1 VEWKLCHC
9 MMVEAHIHLRLLLT
23 YILDMYK
30 VFEVLVCW
38 LTGIW
43 VHLHHSTSQVGHI
56 LCFFC
61 HLGGEM
67 IQLHHSWGS
76 HPPQTASHINIRYT
90 KFLRYWYAVLRAY
103 GCTLLYHS
111 IPQIGPRFLEFW
123 VPCAC
128 GVKKWQ

>member
-1 VEWKLCHC
+1 MVEADIHLRLNPTSILNIYKVFEVLVCCLAGIWVHPYFIPPAKLAPFWNSGSLVEWKLCHC

-23 YILDMYK
+23 SILDMYK
-30 VFEVLVCW
+30 VFEVLVCR

-67 IQLHHSWGS
+67 IQLHHS
-76 HPPQTASHINIRYT
+76 
-90 KFLRYWYAVLRAY
+90 
-103 GCTLLYHS
+103 
-111 IPQIGPRFLEFW
+111 
-123 VPCAC
+123 
-128 GVKKWQ
+128 